1 MKSIVKFL
9 LQGLLYSVPI
19 LATIYVLYEAFIFL
33 DGLIPF
39 DIPGLGLLVVLFSL
53 IIIGWTGSYVISLP
67 IVGLVE
73 GWFTKAPLVKV
84 IYTSVKDLINAFV
97 GQKKSFSK
105 PVMMKLYENSEIRRI
120 GFITDEELRMFETKE
135 LISVY
140 VPHSYAFSGQLF
152 LVPKSY
158 VTPIQAKSTDVMKYI
173 ISGGVTEIE
182 DDIKNIEL

>member
-1 MKSIVKFL
+1 MKSVIKYL
-9 LQGLLYSVPI
+9 LQGLLYSVPV
-19 LATIYVLYEAFIFL
+19 LVTIYVLYEAFVFL

-39 DIPGLGLLVVLFSL
+39 DIPGLGLLVIVLSL
-53 IIIGWTGSYVISLP
+53 VLVGWAGSFVITLP
-67 IVGLVE
+67 AIGLVE
-73 GWFTKAPLVKV
+73 RWFTKAPLVKV

-97 GQKKSFSK
+97 GQKKSFSQ
-105 PVMMKLYENSEIRRI
+105 PVMMRLYENSDIRRI
-120 GFITDEELRMFETKE
+120 GFITDEDLLMFDSKE

-158 VTPIQAKSTDVMKYI
+158 CTPIKAKSTDVMKYI

-182 DDIKNIEL
+182 QEIKDIEL